1 MACSSEVSTFCPRPL
16 ACPRHQRRQ
25 DAIGRERAGQM
36 IGQRNA
42 HRLRRLAVGQHR
54 EQAGH
59 RLADRVVAGPA
70 AVRAFRTE
78 AGDRAID
85 QPRIVGGERLIAEAE
100 PVHRAGAEILD
111 DDVGSERKLS
121 RRRLA
126 VLGLQVER
134 DALLVAVHR
143 AERAVVVGL
152 APHPERIAAV
162 RRLDLDDL
170 GAQVRQ
176 QHAGERPAD
185 IAGEFEDL
193 DAVEGAGAHGR
204 SSFAAGHAATGL
216 NFGSVI
222 ASVIG
227 S

>member
-1 MACSSEVSTFCPRPL
+1 
-16 ACPRHQRRQ
+16 
-25 DAIGRERAGQM
+25 M
-36 IGQRNA
+36 IGQRDA

-54 EQAGH
+54 QQPGH
-59 RLADRVVAGPA
+59 RLADRVVARA
-70 AVRAFRTE
+70 AAIGTFRAE

-85 QPRIVGGERLIAEAE
+85 QPGIVRGQRLVAEAK

-111 DDVGSERKLS
+111 DDIGGARQPA
-121 RRRLA
+121 RRRLP

-143 AERAVVVGL
+143 TERAVVVGL
-152 APHPERIAAV
+152 APHPERIAAI

-170 GAQVRQ
+170 GAQIGQ
-176 QHAGERPAD
+176 QHAGEWTAD
-185 IAGEFEDL
+185 VAGEFEDL
-193 DAVEGAGAHGR
+193 DAVKGAGVHGR
-204 SSFAAGHAATGL
+204 CSRPGAHAATGL